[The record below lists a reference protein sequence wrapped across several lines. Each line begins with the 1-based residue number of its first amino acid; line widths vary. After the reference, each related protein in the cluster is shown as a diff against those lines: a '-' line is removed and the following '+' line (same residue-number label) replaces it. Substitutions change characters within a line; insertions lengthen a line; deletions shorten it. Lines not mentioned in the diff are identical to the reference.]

1 MPRKKK
7 AKEIEIL
14 SSVFSRPPKTRDE
27 AVARLHFHFET
38 PILHSRAVEK
48 MDEWI
53 KEHDLIPAYYFT
65 VNYRDQ
71 IRKSLSRTDKKKYK
85 ELQNMKD
92 NNDADNKDA
101 KPEDAEVKE
110 MIDTWDIVNCRHCG
124 EKISMLTARKVSL
137 GEDEYFVCKN
147 GH

>member
-1 MPRKKK
+1 MARKKRT
-7 AKEIEIL
+7 KEIDIP
-14 SSVFSRPPKTRDE
+14 SHIFSRPPKTRDE

-38 PILHSRAVEK
+38 PILHSRAIEK

-71 IRKSLSRTDKKKYK
+71 IRKSLSRTDKKKYE
-85 ELQNMKD
+85 ELKNMKD
-92 NNDADNKDA
+92 NIDVDSNKAPSDS
-101 KPEDAEVKE
+101 EVE
-110 MIDTWDIVNCRHCG
+110 AMIDTWDIVNCRQCG
-124 EKISMLTARKVSL
+124 EKISMLTARKVSA
-137 GEDEYFVCKN
+137 GEDEYFVCKS